1 MCMKRF
7 IALSLILSITLS
19 SASFAL
25 PKIGK
30 EKKSKEV
37 FPEMSDSKGYVGTLP
52 NLEEHF
58 KQFQEEEAKPL
69 FEYQDGF
76 NSPDDIKPTPRD
88 NPSFVNIILKKDK
101 SSDYVND
108 INTII
113 EILDKLETI
122 IEEKANVQVFNSKAY
137 YLDKYVEYFRDKYQN
152 KAESSFISF
161 KELMELN
168 TQVQA
173 IAQLRAESEI
183 YSPYV
188 STESSGNA
196 FSPHNINNQ
205 LEYLLTNLRKTMI
218 TLKEVR

>member
-88 NPSFVNIILKKDK
+88 NPSFVNIIKKKDK
-101 SSDYVND
+101 S
-108 INTII
+108 
-113 EILDKLETI
+113 
-122 IEEKANVQVFNSKAY
+122 
-137 YLDKYVEYFRDKYQN
+137 
-152 KAESSFISF
+152 
-161 KELMELN
+161 
-168 TQVQA
+168 
-173 IAQLRAESEI
+173 
-183 YSPYV
+183 
-188 STESSGNA
+188 
-196 FSPHNINNQ
+196 
-205 LEYLLTNLRKTMI
+205 
-218 TLKEVR
+218 